1 MMLLCKNGKRKNF
14 TVHRLVANAFIPNIE
29 NKQEINHKDGNK
41 QNNRVDNLEWVTKK
55 ENIKHSYT
63 QLKRIPF
70 SPSKGKF
77 GKESK
82 SSKIIKQYTLEGK
95 FIKKWDSKIEA
106 SKELKIDAG
115 SMSKCCNKIRKSAGG
130 FIWKYE

>member
-1 MMLLCKNGKRKNF
+1 MEED
-14 TVHRLVANAFIPNIE
+14 IE
-29 NKQEINHKDGNK
+29 
-41 QNNRVDNLEWVTKK
+41 
-55 ENIKHSYT
+55 HSYT

-70 SPSKGKF
+70 SSSKGKF

-106 SKELKIDAG
+106 SKELKER
-115 SMSKCCNKIRKSAGG
+115 SK
-130 FIWKYE
+130 